1 MREKMSLWS
10 KLKVYSLKMLLLRNS
25 NSLWLKGKV
34 RSLTEHFKPNVL
46 AYSNLSTS
54 YRAFVADLDSVQIP
68 NTIFEVLEDGGQGI

>member
-1 MREKMSLWS
+1 MSLWS

-68 NTIFEVLEDGGQGI
+68 NTIFEVLEDGGQGIY